1 MKCSMVFCA
10 TGITCWAMLEFE
22 LREKEK
28 DKEKEE
34 EEEDEE
40 EEWVKSHEKAE
51 ASNKITTSRRRE

>member
-22 LREKEK
+22 LGEKDREKEK
-28 DKEKEE
+28 
-34 EEEDEE
+34 EE

-51 ASNKITTSRRRE
+51 ASNRITSSRRRE